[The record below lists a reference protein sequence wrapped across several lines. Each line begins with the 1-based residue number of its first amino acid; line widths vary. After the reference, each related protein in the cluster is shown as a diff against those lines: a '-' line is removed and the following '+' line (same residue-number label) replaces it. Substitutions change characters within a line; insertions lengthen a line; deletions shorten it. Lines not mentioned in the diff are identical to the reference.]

1 MNYPIIVSLDQ
12 RCFDKEKHLFLEG
25 SPVVESLTKNDR
37 PYVEG
42 TLVADEINTYFVPF
56 RSHVDQNFAKKHS
69 EAVVTLRTKSKPD
82 AGLDI
87 RKMLVVGND
96 TKLKV
101 RKHFINKEQYRM
113 LIQKQDE
120 LWNKV
125 EKYVS
130 EYQREVRV
138 GEKLRPE
145 YKYTTL
151 QNFHKELGLEK
162 MEQQTERKLDLEN
175 LKQLQ
180 EDGYF
185 EKLDVTATMNEHLLT
200 DKKDLERLDI
210 PVEREKRDL
219 KEIADQLP
227 KWREVAETDASA
239 RINLAKYGRN
249 KDLDKV
255 VAYMAS
261 PDDWTSDDDEEIE
274 TRESLAMRGRDK
286 DLDKLVFD
294 KDEHVRR
301 AVVREGRDKDLD
313 KLVSDREAGVRMAVA
328 GQGRDQDLDKLVGDK
343 DPDVREAAEEAR
355 EQNQRK
361 NSNLEKRR
369 RKVARRGLER

>member
-12 RCFDKEKHLFLEG
+12 RYFDKEKHLFLKG
-25 SPVVESLTKNDR
+25 SPVFESLTKDDR

-42 TLVADEINTYFVPF
+42 TLVADEMNTYFVPF
-56 RSHVDQNFAKKHS
+56 RSHVDPNFAKKHS

-96 TKLKV
+96 TDFKV
-101 RKHFINKEQYRM
+101 RRRGIDKEQYNILLR
-113 LIQKQDE
+113 KQDE
-120 LWNKV
+120 LWDKV
-125 EKYVS
+125 ERYVS
-130 EYQREVRV
+130 EYQREVRT

-145 YKYTTL
+145 YRYTSL
-151 QNFHKELGLEK
+151 RNFHKELGLE
-162 MEQQTERKLDLEN
+162 TERQLDLEN
-175 LKQLQ
+175 LKLLQ

-239 RINLAKYGRN
+239 RINLAKYGRD

-255 VAYMAS
+255 GAYMAS

-328 GQGRDQDLDKLVGDK
+328 GQGREQDLDKLVGDK

-369 RKVARRGLER
+369 RKVAQRGLER